1 MTMSVVP
8 IEPNPPAGH
17 VTVMPAEVLCS
28 LRPAS
33 GELYVD
39 FTAGGGGHSEAI
51 LEACPSA
58 RVIAFDRDPHAV
70 SRTRARLAP
79 YAERAVVARVAFDES
94 ERWLA
99 AHGIAHVDGTIAD
112 LGLSSFQLDDPRR
125 GMSFRLQGP
134 IDMRMEPDRG
144 EAARDLIARLSQAQL
159 AQLIREFGEEKRAR
173 RVARCVKQA
182 LAAGRLKTTL
192 DLRRAVVNA
201 VGPRRV
207 GGVDPATRT
216 FQALRIAV
224 NGELRQLGSL
234 LKLTPRIVRPGGRV
248 VFLTFHSLEDRM
260 VKQALA
266 DREVWQRMTGK
277 PVTASDIERA
287 RNPRARS
294 AKLRAATRLP
304 AAGCSDNLAGGDEP

>member
-17 VTVMPAEVLCS
+17 VTVMPAEVVSS
-28 LRPAS
+28 LRPGS
-33 GELYVD
+33 GKLYVD
-39 FTAGGGGHSEAI
+39 FTAGGGGHCVAI

-70 SRTRARLAP
+70 SKTRARLAA
-79 YAERAVVARVAFDES
+79 YAERAVVARLAFDES
-94 ERWLA
+94 EGWLA

-134 IDMRMEPDRG
+134 IDMRMDPDCG
-144 EAARDLIARLSQAQL
+144 EAARDLIARLTQAQL

-207 GGVDPATRT
+207 GGTDPATRT

-224 NGELRQLGSL
+224 NGELRQLGAL
-234 LKLTPRIVRPGGRV
+234 LELAPRLVRPGGRV
-248 VFLTFHSLEDRM
+248 VFITFHSLEDRM
-260 VKQALA
+260 VKRVLA
-266 DREVWQRMTGK
+266 NREVWQRMTGK
-277 PVTASDIERA
+277 PVTAGDIERA

-294 AKLRAATRLP
+294 AKLRAAMRLP
-304 AAGCSDNLAGGDEP
+304 VADCSDNLAGGDAP